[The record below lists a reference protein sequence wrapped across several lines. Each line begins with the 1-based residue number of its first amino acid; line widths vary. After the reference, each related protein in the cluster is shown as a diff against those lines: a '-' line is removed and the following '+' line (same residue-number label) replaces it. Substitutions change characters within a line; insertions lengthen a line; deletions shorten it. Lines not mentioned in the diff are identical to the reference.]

1 MSGVYLGNC
10 VKEGVISATLS
21 PAAVAP
27 NTSAEQDFTING
39 LLSGDYVMVNK
50 PTAQAGLVVG
60 NARVKSANTL
70 SIVFGNLTATSIT
83 PTASETYL
91 VHLLRKDRTVT
102 DANI

>member
-10 VKEGVISATLS
+10 VKEGVVSVTLS

-27 NTSAEQDFTING
+27 NTSAEQTFTVNG
-39 LLSGDYVMVNK
+39 LQSGDYVYVNK
-50 PTAQAGLVVG
+50 PTNQAGLAITNV
-60 NARVKSANTL
+60 RVTAANTL
-70 SIVFGNLTATSIT
+70 GISFGNLTATSIT